1 MKKAQT
7 GCGYMLSLD
16 VIGVHFPYTLVGYLY
31 QLEAFGGYVGLVH
44 PRLATVDEL
53 EKDMES

>member
-1 MKKAQT
+1 
-7 GCGYMLSLD
+7 MLSLD